1 VLDVLSFRT
10 GDLAPTATY
19 RRRAFC
25 WVPADRDVPEADRRL
40 GNLTLRVEHR
50 GRRYF
55 RVRGIRPA
63 GDEPFTYRA
72 GPPARVEV
80 DTYAVSEDETPEPGD
95 HGGRAFWL
103 FNQTD
108 PDAEEAYRCVVG
120 GLTPKCRC
128 LAGQCKVPEPCKH
141 LAGLT
146 LLVESGILD
155 GLDDDEPGGRHQDA
169 PGERTAPELQAV

>member
-1 VLDVLSFRT
+1 MLDVLSFRT

-55 RVRGIRPA
+55 RVRGIRPT

-103 FNQTD
+103 YNLTD
-108 PDAEEAYRCVVG
+108 PAAEEAYRCVVG
-120 GLTPKCRC
+120 GLTPKCGC
-128 LAGQCKVPEPCKH
+128 KAGKCKADSDKH
-141 LAGLT
+141 LDALT

-155 GLDDDEPGGRHQDA
+155 GLDDDESDGRYQDA
-169 PGERTAPELQAV
+169 PGEATTAELQTI